1 MTYMTASMDPF
12 NLPQISEP
20 QGRSQPAVEQ
30 RKAEVIEEASA
41 ETNEALLVA
50 VGLDQDSASFQ
61 KLFERFS
68 RKIFALGMKLTRN
81 EQLAN
86 DLVQE
91 AMLKVWQKAPL
102 YDLDRGTA
110 QSWIFTLARN
120 RCFDM
125 LRKQK
130 RQPQTVVNSD
140 DIWPNEADFEPGFVN
155 EEEGTQAVEIAQVER
170 FYDDLPVAQ
179 KEVIE
184 QIYIH
189 DLTHEEAAAV
199 LRIPLGTLKS
209 RLRLGLSKLR
219 ILIGVN

>member
-1 MTYMTASMDPF
+1 MTSMTASINPF
-12 NLPQISEP
+12 SLSQISGASGGKAP
-20 QGRSQPAVEQ
+20 LADAVN
-30 RKAEVIEEASA
+30 EVGSESIDSDS
-41 ETNEALLVA
+41 NEALLVA
-50 VGLDQDSASFQ
+50 VGLDQDSVAFQ

-110 QSWIFTLARN
+110 QSWIFTLAR
-120 RCFDM
+120 
-125 LRKQK
+125 K

-155 EEEGTQAVEIAQVER
+155 EEEGTQAVEVAQVER

-179 KEVIE
+179 REVIE

-189 DLTHEEAAAV
+189 DLTHEEAAAN

-219 ILIGVN
+219 ILIGVTQ

>member
-1 MTYMTASMDPF
+1 M
-12 NLPQISEP
+12 
-20 QGRSQPAVEQ
+20 
-30 RKAEVIEEASA
+30 
-41 ETNEALLVA
+41 LVA
-50 VGLDQDSASFQ
+50 VGLDQDSVAFQ

-102 YDLDRGTA
+102 YDFDRGTA
-110 QSWIFTLARN
+110 QSWIFTLSRN

-125 LRKQK
+125 LSKQK
-130 RQPQTVVNSD
+130 SQPQTVVNSD
-140 DIWPNEADFEPGFVN
+140 DIWHNEADFEPGFVN
-155 EEEGTQAVEIAQVER
+155 EEEGTQAVEVAQVER

-179 KEVIE
+179 REVIE

-189 DLTHEEAAAV
+189 DLTHEEAAAN

-219 ILIGVN
+219 ILIGVTQ

>member
-1 MTYMTASMDPF
+1 MTASMDPF
-12 NLPQISEP
+12 NLSQISEP
-20 QGRSQPAVEQ
+20 QGRKQLVVEPRKGEAV
-30 RKAEVIEEASA
+30 EEASA
-41 ETNEALLVA
+41 ESNESLLVA
-50 VGLDQDSASFQ
+50 VGLDQDSVSFQ

>member
-1 MTYMTASMDPF
+1 MTASMDPF
-12 NLPQISEP
+12 NLSQISEP
-20 QGRSQPAVEQ
+20 QGRKQAVVEQ
-30 RKAEVIEEASA
+30 PKVELVEESSA
-41 ETNEALLVA
+41 DSNESLLVA

-170 FYDDLPVAQ
+170 FYDDLPLAQ

-184 QIYIH
+184 QIYIY

>member
-1 MTYMTASMDPF
+1 MTASLDPF
-12 NLPQISEP
+12 SLSSIAKP
-20 QGRSQPAVEQ
+20 RSS
-30 RKAEVIEEASA
+30 KLASA
-41 ETNEALLVA
+41 GVVKTETVDEISADSNELLLVA
-50 VGLDQDSASFQ
+50 VGLDQDSAAFQ

-68 RKIFALGMKLTRN
+68 RKIFALGLKLTRN

-170 FYDDLPVAQ
+170 FYKDLPVAQ

-219 ILIGVN
+219 ILIGVS

>member
-1 MTYMTASMDPF
+1 MTASLDPF
-12 NLPQISEP
+12 SLSSIAKPRSSKQAPAGVVKTETVGEISAD
-20 QGRSQPAVEQ
+20 S
-30 RKAEVIEEASA
+30 
-41 ETNEALLVA
+41 NELLLVA
-50 VGLDQDSASFQ
+50 VGLDQDSAAFQ

-170 FYDDLPVAQ
+170 FYKDLPVAQ

-219 ILIGVN
+219 ILIGVS

>member
-1 MTYMTASMDPF
+1 MS
-12 NLPQISEP
+12 QISEP
-20 QGRSQPAVEQ
+20 QGRNRPAVEQ
-30 RKAEVIEEASA
+30 RKVEVAEEASA
-41 ETNEALLVA
+41 ESNEALLVA
-50 VGLDQDSASFQ
+50 VGLDQDSVSFQ

>member
-12 NLPQISEP
+12 NLSQISEP
-20 QGRSQPAVEQ
+20 QGRNRSAVEQ
-30 RKAEVIEEASA
+30 RKAEVVEEASA
-41 ETNEALLVA
+41 ESNEALLVA
-50 VGLDQDSASFQ
+50 VGLDQDSVSFQ

>member
-12 NLPQISEP
+12 NLSQISEP
-20 QGRSQPAVEQ
+20 HGRNRPAVEQ
-30 RKAEVIEEASA
+30 RKAEVVEEASA
-41 ETNEALLVA
+41 ESNEALLVA
-50 VGLDQDSASFQ
+50 VGLDQDSVSFQ

>member
-12 NLPQISEP
+12 NLSQISEP
-20 QGRSQPAVEQ
+20 QGRNRPAVEQ
-30 RKAEVIEEASA
+30 RKVEVAEEASA
-41 ETNEALLVA
+41 ESNEALLVA
-50 VGLDQDSASFQ
+50 VGLDQDSVSFQ

>member
-1 MTYMTASMDPF
+1 MDPF
-12 NLPQISEP
+12 NLSQISEP
-20 QGRSQPAVEQ
+20 QGRNRPAVEQ
-30 RKAEVIEEASA
+30 RKVEVAEEASA
-41 ETNEALLVA
+41 ESNEALLVA
-50 VGLDQDSASFQ
+50 VGLDQDSVSFQ

>member
-1 MTYMTASMDPF
+1 MTASINPF
-12 NLPQISEP
+12 NLSQIS
-20 QGRSQPAVEQ
+20 GASGG
-30 RKAEVIEEASA
+30 KAPLADGLDEVGSDIIDSDS
-41 ETNEALLVA
+41 NEALLVA
-50 VGLDQDSASFQ
+50 VGLDQDSVAFQ

-155 EEEGTQAVEIAQVER
+155 EEEGTQAVEVAQVER

-179 KEVIE
+179 REVIE

-189 DLTHEEAAAV
+189 DLTHEEAAAN

-219 ILIGVN
+219 ILIGVTQ

>member
-1 MTYMTASMDPF
+1 LS
-12 NLPQISEP
+12 QISEP
-20 QGRSQPAVEQ
+20 QGRKQPAVEQ
-30 RKAEVIEEASA
+30 RKAEGIDAACA
-41 ETNEALLVA
+41 ETNELLLVA

>member
-1 MTYMTASMDPF
+1 MTASMDPF
-12 NLPQISEP
+12 NLSQISEP
-20 QGRSQPAVEQ
+20 QGRKQAVVEQ
-30 RKAEVIEEASA
+30 PKVELVEESSA
-41 ETNEALLVA
+41 DSNESLLVA

-170 FYDDLPVAQ
+170 FYDDLPLAQ

>member
-1 MTYMTASMDPF
+1 MTASLDPF
-12 NLPQISEP
+12 SLSSIAKPRSSNQAPAGVVKTETVDEISAD
-20 QGRSQPAVEQ
+20 S
-30 RKAEVIEEASA
+30 
-41 ETNEALLVA
+41 NELLLVA
-50 VGLDQDSASFQ
+50 VGLDQDSAAFQ

-170 FYDDLPVAQ
+170 FYKDLPVAQ

-219 ILIGVN
+219 ILIGVS

>member
-1 MTYMTASMDPF
+1 MTASLDPF
-12 NLPQISEP
+12 SL
-20 QGRSQPAVEQ
+20 SQMSKARNEKSGVAEIPKVEA
-30 RKAEVIEEASA
+30 AEESSA
-41 ETNEALLVA
+41 DSNELLLVA
-50 VGLDQDSASFQ
+50 VGLDQDSAAFQ

-219 ILIGVN
+219 ILIGVS

>member
-1 MTYMTASMDPF
+1 MTASIDPF
-12 NLPQISEP
+12 SLTQIAKP
-20 QGRSQPAVEQ
+20 RSG
-30 RKAEVIEEASA
+30 KSA
-41 ETNEALLVA
+41 AADLAKTETVDEISADSNESLLVA
-50 VGLDQDSASFQ
+50 VGLDQDSTAFQ

-170 FYDDLPVAQ
+170 FYDVLPVAQ

>member
-1 MTYMTASMDPF
+1 MTASLDPF
-12 NLPQISEP
+12 SLSSIAKP
-20 QGRSQPAVEQ
+20 RSSKQ
-30 RKAEVIEEASA
+30 ASA
-41 ETNEALLVA
+41 GVVKTETVGEISADSNELLLVA
-50 VGLDQDSASFQ
+50 VGLDQDSAAFQ

-170 FYDDLPVAQ
+170 FYKDLPVAQ

-219 ILIGVN
+219 ILIGVS

>member
-1 MTYMTASMDPF
+1 MTASMDPF
-12 NLPQISEP
+12 NLSQISEP
-20 QGRSQPAVEQ
+20 QGRKQAVVEQ
-30 RKAEVIEEASA
+30 PKVELLEESSA
-41 ETNEALLVA
+41 DSNESLLVA

-170 FYDDLPVAQ
+170 FYDDLPLAQ

>member
-1 MTYMTASMDPF
+1 M
-12 NLPQISEP
+12 
-20 QGRSQPAVEQ
+20 
-30 RKAEVIEEASA
+30 
-41 ETNEALLVA
+41 LVA
-50 VGLDQDSASFQ
+50 VGLDQDSVAFQ

-155 EEEGTQAVEIAQVER
+155 EEEGTQAVEVAQVER

-179 KEVIE
+179 REVIE

-189 DLTHEEAAAV
+189 DLTHEEAAAN

-219 ILIGVN
+219 ILIGVTQ

>member
-12 NLPQISEP
+12 NLSQISEP
-20 QGRSQPAVEQ
+20 QGRKQAVVEQ
-30 RKAEVIEEASA
+30 PKVELVEESSA
-41 ETNEALLVA
+41 DSNESLLVA

-170 FYDDLPVAQ
+170 FYDDLPLAQ

-184 QIYIH
+184 QIYIY

>member
-1 MTYMTASMDPF
+1 LS
-12 NLPQISEP
+12 QISEP
-20 QGRSQPAVEQ
+20 QGRKQPAVEQ
-30 RKAEVIEEASA
+30 RKAEVIDEACA
-41 ETNEALLVA
+41 ETNELLLVA

>member
-1 MTYMTASMDPF
+1 MTASLDPF
-12 NLPQISEP
+12 SLSSIAKP
-20 QGRSQPAVEQ
+20 RSSKQ
-30 RKAEVIEEASA
+30 ASA
-41 ETNEALLVA
+41 GVIKTETVDEISADSNELLLVA
-50 VGLDQDSASFQ
+50 VGLDQDSAAFQ

-170 FYDDLPVAQ
+170 FYKDLPVAQ

-219 ILIGVN
+219 ILIGVS

>member
-12 NLPQISEP
+12 NLSQISEP
-20 QGRSQPAVEQ
+20 QGRKQAVVEQ
-30 RKAEVIEEASA
+30 PKVELLEESSA
-41 ETNEALLVA
+41 DSNESLLVA

-170 FYDDLPVAQ
+170 FYDDLPLAQ

>member
-1 MTYMTASMDPF
+1 MDPF
-12 NLPQISEP
+12 NLSQISEP
-20 QGRSQPAVEQ
+20 QGRKQAAVEQ
-30 RKAEVIEEASA
+30 RKAEAIDEACA
-41 ETNEALLVA
+41 ETNELLLVA